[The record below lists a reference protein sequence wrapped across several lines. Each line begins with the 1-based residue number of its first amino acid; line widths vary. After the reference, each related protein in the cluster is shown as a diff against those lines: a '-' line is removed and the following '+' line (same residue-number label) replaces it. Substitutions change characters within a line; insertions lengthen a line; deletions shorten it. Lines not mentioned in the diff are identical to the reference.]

1 MLSLALHRRS
11 RSEGNPFMNRLT
23 YVACALA
30 FLAVSHPAR
39 AEKRSN
45 PSPTTTARRSGEKL
59 HGARH
64 RSRKLES
71 ADVPTRT
78 NGSDVDVRKGSDGRK
93 PEAAKIPV
101 RKAKG

>member
-1 MLSLALHRRS
+1 
-11 RSEGNPFMNRLT
+11 MNRLT
-23 YVACALA
+23 YVACALGL
-30 FLAVSHPAR
+30 LAVSPPAR

-59 HGARH
+59 HAAKHHG
-64 RSRKLES
+64 RKLEA

-78 NGSDVDVRKGSDGRK
+78 RGSEVNVRRGSDGRR